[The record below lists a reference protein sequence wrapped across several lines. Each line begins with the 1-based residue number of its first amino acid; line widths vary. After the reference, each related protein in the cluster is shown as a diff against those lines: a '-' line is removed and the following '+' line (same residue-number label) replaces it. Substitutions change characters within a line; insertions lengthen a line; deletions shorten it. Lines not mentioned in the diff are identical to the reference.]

1 MKLKEAFD
9 KSVQFLKDKGSQSAR
24 LDVELL
30 FSHVLQIKKIDIY
43 LQFDR
48 PLSEIE
54 SQNLRDVIVRRGKL
68 EPVAYIIEAKDFFKT
83 NFKVGPGVLIPRPE
97 TESLVEF
104 ACEWGLKKKKNSLS
118 ILDLGAGS
126 GCIGI
131 SIVKEFLEN
140 GISSKLTSV
149 EKSKEA
155 FAFLQHNVDQLMIQQ
170 KKQIEDKT
178 SIDFEV
184 EILNHDVQAFVVQN
198 NISKFDLVVA
208 NPPYIDVNDLEVDAA
223 VKSFEPHLALF
234 ADEKGLS
241 YIKSWSAA
249 LVPHLLDQAL
259 MIFEIGYKQGESAKK
274 IFSEYKQF
282 SKVEILKDL
291 SGKDRFVKGETRG

>member
-30 FSHVLQIKKIDIY
+30 FSHVLKIRKIDIY

-48 PLSEIE
+48 PLSETE

-68 EPVAYIIEAKDFFKT
+68 EPVAYIAECKDFFKT
-83 NFKVGPGVLIPRPE
+83 TFKVGPGVLIPRPE
-97 TESLVEF
+97 TECLVEF
-104 ACEWGLKKKKNSLS
+104 ACEWVLKNKKSSLK

-131 SIVKEFLEN
+131 SRVKELLEN
-140 GISSKLTSV
+140 GISTKLTAV

-155 FAFLQHNVDQLMIQQ
+155 FVFLQHNVDQFRIHQN
-170 KKQIEDKT
+170 KQFEGIS
-178 SIDFEV
+178 SIDFDV
-184 EILNHDVQAFVVQN
+184 EIVNQDVHTFVSQN
-198 NISKFDLVVA
+198 NIPKFDLVVA
-208 NPPYIDVNDLEVDAA
+208 NPPYIDVNDLEVEAA
-223 VKSFEPHLALF
+223 VKSFEPHQALY
-234 ADEKGLS
+234 ADEQGLFC
-241 YIKSWSAA
+241 IKSWSAA
-249 LVPHLLDQAL
+249 LAPHLLDQAL
-259 MIFEIGYKQGESAKK
+259 MIFEIGYKQGDSAKK
-274 IFSEYKQF
+274 IFSEFKLF